1 MDQEYKSVDA
11 LKRMIMLGILL
22 LAAIF
27 KMHTIL
33 FVAKES
39 ISVLAIAAVV
49 VFQPELRRALEKL
62 GEKNFLTNVT
72 LLIKARKSALSDETR
87 DGIVRML

>member
-1 MDQEYKSVDA
+1 
-11 LKRMIMLGILL
+11 MLGAFFL

-49 VFQPELRRALEKL
+49 VFQPELRRALESWAKRI
-62 GEKNFLTNVT
+62 FL
-72 LLIKARKSALSDETR
+72 
-87 DGIVRML
+87 RMLLF